1 MKRTGWTLVVAFA
14 ALVSLVAGAA
24 WAQSTVVL
32 PDTSQQTTL
41 TANVSEQATVT
52 VPAGVTFNVTDV
64 TSATPA
70 AAASVD
76 ITNIVLAAATKEL
89 KVSLKADAANF
100 TPPVALATTWAA
112 SDVSWNAPAWT
123 NATGN
128 ASALSSGA
136 FNEVATS
143 DAGVASAS
151 TAALVFTLA
160 ANGAVQRSGSH
171 TLSVTWKFESIA
183 P

>member
-1 MKRTGWTLVVAFA
+1 MKYGSTLVVAFA
-14 ALVSLVAGAA
+14 TLVVLVAGAA
-24 WAQSTVVL
+24 WA
-32 PDTSQQTTL
+32 TTL
-41 TANVSEQATVT
+41 TLPDSSQTTMLTADVSEQATVT
-52 VPAGVTFNVTDV
+52 VPAGVTFDV
-64 TSATPA
+64 VDINSATPA
-70 AAASVD
+70 TAASVD

-89 KVSLKADAANF
+89 KVSLQAGTANF

-128 ASALSSGA
+128 ASALSSA
-136 FNEVATS
+136 VFNEVATS

-160 ANGAVQRSGSH
+160 AKGAVQRSGNH